1 MSKDRRN
8 TVFIPGQDPLDIIE
22 ETPEVNMSYAR
33 HYHIRCDVDMPLVA
47 DESSGYGYVMNTD
60 MDVQF
65 EAGLSLYEWN
75 GQEIFGTGR
84 EVRVSRSEYTNLDVA
99 GEFITE
105 ED

>member
-47 DESSGYGYVMNTD
+47 GESSGYGYVMNTD
-60 MDVQF
+60 IEVQF
-65 EAGLSLYEWN
+65 ESGLSLYEWN
-75 GQEIFGTGR
+75 GQEIFGTDGG
-84 EVRVSRSEYTNLDVA
+84 VRTSRSEYTSLDVA